1 MALHISLIR
10 KKESV
15 FSVYVCK
22 KIEDIYDYYY
32 DGSVE
37 CKEFKIDLKHKRISF
52 MINEYEFT
60 FNLLT
65 REIKKIYDTKKM
77 EEIKISE
84 IHSKF

>member
-1 MALHISLIR
+1 
-10 KKESV
+10 
-15 FSVYVCK
+15 
-22 KIEDIYDYYY
+22 
-32 DGSVE
+32 
-37 CKEFKIDLKHKRISF
+37 